1 MVVDSGSGNG
11 MTRTIEIPLSEELLR
26 RVDDKAHNSGLDRDT
41 YIRAVLSK
49 DVAGEP
55 SISEILSSFRD
66 QVAQSG
72 MTDEDL
78 ARLFSEARNES
89 RHTPTPPE
97 NR

>member
-1 MVVDSGSGNG
+1 MVGDSGPGNR
-11 MTRTIEIPLSEELLR
+11 MTRTIEIPFPEELLR
-26 RVDDKAHNSGLDRDT
+26 RVDDKAHSSGLDRET

-72 MTDEDL
+72 ICDEEL
-78 ARLFSEARNES
+78 TGLFSEARQES
-89 RHTPTPPE
+89 YSRRSPT
-97 NR
+97 

>member
-1 MVVDSGSGNG
+1 

-72 MTDEDL
+72 MSDEDL
-78 ARLFSEARNES
+78 ARLFSEARKETH
-89 RHTPTPPE
+89 RTPTPPE